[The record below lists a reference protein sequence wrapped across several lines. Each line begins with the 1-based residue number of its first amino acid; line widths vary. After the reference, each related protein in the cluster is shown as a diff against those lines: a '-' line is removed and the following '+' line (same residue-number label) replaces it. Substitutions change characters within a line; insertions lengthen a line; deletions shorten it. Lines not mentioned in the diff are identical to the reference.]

1 MVDDGGRVVVV
12 VGRVIPSLREDGR
25 VSVDLLV

>member
-1 MVDDGGRVVVV
+1 MVDDGGRVVV
-12 VGRVIPSLREDGR
+12 VGRVIPSLRQDGR